1 MLTGELQLSYH
12 KKENFP
18 TYLWMLN
25 LPPKGLSAKFKSER
39 ESEIRNKEMGGR
51 EERKWKES
59 WERERERDKF
69 SREWKSDF
77 WIWRFGHESVCVVG
91 FTADHS
97 SRWSVSTLA
106 CCLVSSIFTF
116 AFKSERHPLFLIYRS
131 RLALISPHAT
141 DLSIFPSL
149 PVSLDSL
156 LMTPISLWAASSEVH
171 MLTGNRSSHQNP
183 HSML

>member
-1 MLTGELQLSYH
+1 MHHFKRDIQMFVVKIERSGSLKSALLLILPVIWTSCFISWLVWSPHADWGIATELSQ
-12 KKENFP
+12 KENFP

-116 AFKSERHPLFLIYRS
+116 AFKSERHPLFWS
-131 RLALISPHAT
+131 T
-141 DLSIFPSL
+141 
-149 PVSLDSL
+149 
-156 LMTPISLWAASSEVH
+156 EVD
-171 MLTGNRSSHQNP
+171 
-183 HSML
+183 